1 MQMHE
6 LITEPAQVVADLQ
19 AADRWAAIDELIA
32 VLAKAGRIAPND
44 AGAVVAAV
52 RAREETMST
61 GIGHGI
67 AIPHAP
73 TDHVDC
79 VEAVLGIAHH
89 AVDFEA
95 LDGEPVYIVLL
106 FVVPNNQF
114 QAHLNT
120 LANIAR
126 VLNNEATRQ
135 RLRGATTPDEVIAI
149 TREASLG

>member
-6 LITEPAQVVADLQ
+6 LITDPAQVVADLQ
-19 AADRWAAIDELIA
+19 ATDRWAAIDELIA
-32 VLAKAGRIAPND
+32 VLAKAGRIAPNH
-44 AGAVVAAV
+44 AAAVTAAV

-67 AIPHAP
+67 ALPHAP
-73 TDHVDC
+73 TVHVAR
-79 VEAVLGIAHH
+79 VEAALGIAHH

-106 FVVPNNQF
+106 FVAPNDQF

-120 LANIAR
+120 LANISR
-126 VLNNEATRQ
+126 VLNNASTRQ
-135 RLRGATTPDEVIAI
+135 RLRDAATADEVIAI